1 MLNIHEVIS
10 TTHGDFEAFVRNEG
24 IDVTSDN
31 GHAETLD
38 KCNAIEVLR
47 QRRRFAQKAVTLSE
61 RVRCL
66 ITGASILRVASGLIK
81 KDPQKI
87 VNGVIGIGASYVLYK
102 AEPYFQKR
110 ADIAGITQEAIEIAR
125 R

>member
-1 MLNIHEVIS
+1 MHEILD
-10 TTHGDFEAFVRNEG
+10 TTLGAFEVNVRNEG
-24 IDVTSDN
+24 IDVTGSN
-31 GHAETLD
+31 GYAETFD

-47 QRRRFAQKAVTLSE
+47 QRRRFAQNVVTLSE

-66 ITGASILRVASGLIK
+66 ITGALISELATGLVK

-87 VNGVIGIGASYVLYK
+87 VKGLVGFGVSGILYK

-110 ADIAGITQEAIEIAR
+110 ADIAGISQEAIEIAR